1 MDGYDT
7 MTMGYLPNPLSANG
21 LQNLDYM
28 STASGLD
35 LQDQYSS
42 FDSETF
48 MRLERLVQWVDGR
61 FSTDIL
67 QWR

>member
-7 MTMGYLPNPLSANG
+7 MTMGYLPNPLPVNG
-21 LQNLDYM
+21 LQSLDYM
-28 STASGLD
+28 STTSGLD
-35 LQDQYSS
+35 LQDQYSN

-48 MRLERLVQWVDGR
+48 MRLEHLVQVDDEIPGADT
-61 FSTDIL
+61 S

>member
-7 MTMGYLPNPLSANG
+7 MTMGYLPSPIPANG

-28 STASGLD
+28 SATSGLD
-35 LQDQYSS
+35 LQDQYSN

-48 MRLERLVQWVDGR
+48 MRWEPLAL
-61 FSTDIL
+61 L
-67 QWR
+67 

>member
-7 MTMGYLPNPLSANG
+7 LTMGYLSNPLPAPG
-21 LQNLDYM
+21 LQSLDYM
-28 STASGLD
+28 STTSGLD

-48 MRLERLVQWVDGR
+48 MR
-61 FSTDIL
+61 
-67 QWR
+67 

>member
-7 MTMGYLPNPLSANG
+7 MTMGYLPNPIPANG
-21 LQNLDYM
+21 LQSLDYM
-28 STASGLD
+28 SATSGLD
-35 LQDQYSS
+35 LQDQYSN

-48 MRLERLVQWVDGR
+48 MRWEPLVHYEDGEPG
-61 FSTDIL
+61 TDNQ